1 MKFVCDIEKG
11 DVIDITYP
19 NGVSVSETVIDVTT
33 GEDGYK
39 GSGRWYK
46 HIHTANER
54 NTVSPNSMF
63 EDDMPTHWPII
74 FFMGMKGMKSYEAK
88 VQVAKNIYAKIHV
101 R

>member
-1 MKFVCDIEKG
+1 MKFICDVEKG

-19 NGVSVSETVIDVTT
+19 NGVSVSETVIDVTI

-46 HIHTANER
+46 YIHTANES
-54 NTVSPNSMF
+54 NAVSPNSMF
-63 EDDMPTHWPII
+63 EDDMPTHWPIMI
-74 FFMGMKGMKSYEAK
+74 MFFMSMKSYEAK